1 MFLLL
6 AAPSLGGAVVLQLP
20 EGRARG
26 ALESSA
32 GGAEYHSFYGL
43 PYALPPTG
51 HRRFMRPEP
60 VVSWGG
66 EVGGDIVECAQEDS
80 GREEIFRVGGSAL
93 RGQEDCL
100 VANIYTPARLHPAP
114 ASPSLAVL
122 VFVHGGGYFAGS
134 ASPGVYGPEYIM
146 DYGVILVT
154 LNYRL
159 GPFGFLSLG
168 DDAVPGNQGLWD
180 LVLGLEFVRKNIKY
194 FGGDRDRVTLVGH
207 SAGAMAAQFL
217 LLRPRVSGLFRA
229 AILQSGPVLSAY
241 SCGDHH
247 PAHYARSLGAALGCT
262 EARSAA
268 LVACLQ
274 AAAPAQ
280 LLEAAAQLR
289 EFDFLPEPFKP
300 VVDSWMGAAAVVP
313 AALHEVWAQ
322 ETVPRLPLLLGGT
335 SEEGV
340 LQLLH
345 FLRDPALYAR
355 VNEDPA
361 RLLPALLLGVD
372 PAAAAEDEGEAAT
385 AAVLRD
391 SYLPG
396 SGALAPGAHEEMVKL
411 FTDVHFLSPLEQVR
425 RNATNLV

>member
-1 MFLLL
+1 MFVLL

-80 GREEIFRVGGSAL
+80 GREEIFRLGGSAL

-168 DDAVPGNQGLWD
+168 DDSVPGNQGLWD

-247 PAHYARSLGAALGCT
+247 PAHYARSLGAALGCSPH
-262 EARSAA
+262 ANSSQ
-268 LVACLQ
+268 LLSCLR
-274 AAAPAQ
+274 AAPASEVVRHVRVVDQ
-280 LLEAAAQLR
+280 QPDVVRNAPNPWKPIL
-289 EFDFLPEPFKP
+289 DGSFLPADSAFLAGDPHELLKAGRFHDIP
-300 VVDSWMGAAAVVP
+300 VIIGHTKD
-313 AALHEVWAQ
+313 
-322 ETVPRLPLLLGGT
+322 
-335 SEEGV
+335 EG
-340 LQLLH
+340 
-345 FLRDPALYAR
+345 LYA
-355 VNEDPA
+355 VT
-361 RLLPALLLGVD
+361 
-372 PAAAAEDEGEAAT
+372 EAMSRYIDT
-385 AAVLRD
+385 
-391 SYLPG
+391 
-396 SGALAPGAHEEMVKL
+396 
-411 FTDVHFLSPLEQVR
+411 
-425 RNATNLV
+425 LVGCRYIVSIYI